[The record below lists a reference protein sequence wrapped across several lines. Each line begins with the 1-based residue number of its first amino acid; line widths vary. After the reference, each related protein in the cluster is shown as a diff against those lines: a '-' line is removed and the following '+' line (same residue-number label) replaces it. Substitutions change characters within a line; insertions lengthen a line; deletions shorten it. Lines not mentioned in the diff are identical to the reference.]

1 MAARYFAAARGQKG
15 CYVYFVNEETYVN
28 ALPLL
33 DLRAAADSLYESL
46 DGYFA
51 EKSNFKWQLVRGGPF
66 REGPVPGSRGSR
78 FDGA

>member
-15 CYVYFVNEETYVN
+15 CYVVN